1 MYWSSILLFLTW
13 PALIVLSWF
22 LVKLV
27 IRKYNQVFEKIEE

>member
-1 MYWSSILLFLTW
+1 MHWSSILLFLTW

-27 IRKYNQVFEKIEE
+27 IRKYSQVFEKIEE